1 MFSGVTT
8 NLHLTDEERKLLT
21 EEGVD
26 LPEDLPLTKAE
37 ERVLKKVRRKIRN
50 KRSAMESRRRKKEY
64 ITTVEEQYESSKGIF
79 WLRRLKVINILD
91 ENDELKKRVKFLE
104 QQNRNLMSQLRKLQ
118 ESVMSVSYYI
128 IDKDRI

>member
-1 MFSGVTT
+1 MTT
-8 NLHLTDEERKLLT
+8 NLHLTDEERKLLM

-64 ITTVEEQYESSKGIF
+64 ITTVEEQYESSKGILWHVF
-79 WLRRLKVINILD
+79 LQVINISD

>member
-1 MFSGVTT
+1 M
-8 NLHLTDEERKLLT
+8 

-79 WLRRLKVINILD
+79 WHLNPRVINISD

-118 ESVMSVSYYI
+118 ESVMSVSDLI
-128 IDKDRI
+128 IDKNRILTFFSFRFQKAVMRVHLVW

>member
-1 MFSGVTT
+1 M
-8 NLHLTDEERKLLT
+8 N
-21 EEGVD
+21 
-26 LPEDLPLTKAE
+26 PA
-37 ERVLKKVRRKIRN
+37 KVF
-50 KRSAMESRRRKKEY
+50 
-64 ITTVEEQYESSKGIF
+64 F
-79 WLRRLKVINILD
+79 WLRGLKVINILD